1 MKLLNETVC
10 GLLLKDG
17 HRTAGS
23 RKDEDGKLIS
33 WADGYVVTVLLSCGF
48 QAADIKKYTA
58 RPDLENIVKA
68 ALADVEWGSPIVLT
82 LENGKLIDVRPNESF
97 PLD

>member
-1 MKLLNETVC
+1 MRVTDETVR

-23 RKDEDGKLIS
+23 KEFNGKVVN
-33 WADGYVVTVLLSCGF
+33 WGEGYVVTLLLAGGY
-48 QAADIKKYTA
+48 QAADVKKYTA
-58 RPDLENIVKA
+58 RPDLENTVKA
-68 ALADVEWGSPIVLT
+68 ALADVEWGSPIALT
-82 LENGKLIDVRPNESF
+82 LENGKIIEVRPDESF